1 MSMRNTN
8 DSIYEGNFSK
18 TKEPQK
24 CIILFQLKEQSES
37 YLFYEGKD
45 RLNLGIDYKDH
56 VQ

>member
-1 MSMRNTN
+1 M
-8 DSIYEGNFSK
+8 
-18 TKEPQK
+18 KEISQRQKNHKK

-45 RLNLGIDYKDH
+45 SLNLGIDYKDH